1 MTAKD
6 LALFEELFKD
16 SPEIKYP
23 KTGEVISGEIIK
35 IEKKNILVNVN
46 NQFTGLV
53 ISKEL
58 GNSVNL
64 DELKSG
70 DAIDVMVLGDSIE
83 RGLLILSL
91 KRANQI
97 KSLQNLNDNF
107 GSKEVMTV
115 TPVEA
120 NKWGLL
126 VDIDG
131 LKGFIPVSQLTP
143 LHYPRVEGADPKKI
157 LEHLEGL
164 IGEPFKVRVINV
176 DEGGKKIIFS
186 EKAAIE
192 DDREKA
198 LKTLKEGDIVEGTV
212 SGILSYGL
220 FVTFNG
226 LEGLV
231 HVSEIDWGH
240 VNDPSKFAK
249 VGMKVKVKVI
259 GLESEKISLS
269 IKRLKQNP
277 WDALSKRVKT
287 GDVIKAPISRI
298 SQFGAFM
305 DLDDG
310 IQGLIHLSEISHGV
324 VKDIRDFVKVGEE
337 VEAKIINFE
346 PQRKRIGLSLKA
358 LQEKPADAPKKETVV
373 KKTEKVSEE
382 DKIDAEVEKKPAAKK
397 AVPKKEEK

>member
-120 NKWGLL
+120 NK
-126 VDIDG
+126 
-131 LKGFIPVSQLTP
+131 
-143 LHYPRVEGADPKKI
+143 
-157 LEHLEGL
+157 
-164 IGEPFKVRVINV
+164 
-176 DEGGKKIIFS
+176 
-186 EKAAIE
+186 
-192 DDREKA
+192 
-198 LKTLKEGDIVEGTV
+198 
-212 SGILSYGL
+212 
-220 FVTFNG
+220 
-226 LEGLV
+226 
-231 HVSEIDWGH
+231 
-240 VNDPSKFAK
+240 
-249 VGMKVKVKVI
+249 
-259 GLESEKISLS
+259 
-269 IKRLKQNP
+269 
-277 WDALSKRVKT
+277 
-287 GDVIKAPISRI
+287 
-298 SQFGAFM
+298 
-305 DLDDG
+305 
-310 IQGLIHLSEISHGV
+310 
-324 VKDIRDFVKVGEE
+324 
-337 VEAKIINFE
+337 
-346 PQRKRIGLSLKA
+346 
-358 LQEKPADAPKKETVV
+358 
-373 KKTEKVSEE
+373 
-382 DKIDAEVEKKPAAKK
+382 
-397 AVPKKEEK
+397 